1 MIGNTN
7 EIITEARKKLQDVYG
22 ISTLEDG
29 DEYVFILNNCT
40 LILSVDK
47 GTFKIKFIE
56 GIPLKIDKFCDVY
69 M

>member
-47 GTFKIKFIE
+47 GTFKIKFI
-56 GIPLKIDKFCDVY
+56 GGVPLKIDKFCDVY